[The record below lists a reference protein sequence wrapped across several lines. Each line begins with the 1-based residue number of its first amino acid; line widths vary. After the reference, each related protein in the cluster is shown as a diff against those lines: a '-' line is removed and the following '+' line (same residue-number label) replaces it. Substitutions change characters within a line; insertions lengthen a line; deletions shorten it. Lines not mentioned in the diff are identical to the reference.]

1 MDVSQLRAIVTL
13 GELGNISKV
22 AEALHLT
29 PPAVFSQIRNLEN
42 EVGAKLY
49 ERVGN
54 RLELT
59 GHGKRLAERAREI
72 LRAHDATLAELR
84 ELRAGAGALLRVG
97 CGPHSGVYI
106 MPPLVERFFDRNP
119 AVEIRILTGG
129 DDFLLHGARTGLL
142 DAILIHLP
150 LDKVDLEEHP
160 LFAYE
165 MVFVVPAAP
174 GARQRPVKPAELA
187 GMPYVRWRRP
197 VLVDA
202 VLEKLSCE
210 VGFEP
215 RTIVEHDNPAAIL
228 EFVKRGLGFAIL
240 PYYTVAADHRAR
252 RVRVIRPATR
262 SSHLVGLAYRKQG
275 YRPRM
280 LRDLL
285 AVADQW
291 REWWPLAAYVD
302 PASGNSPDEA
312 RRKGAIETG
321 AP

>member
-1 MDVSQLRAIVTL
+1 MDVSQLRAIVAL
-13 GELGNISKV
+13 GELGSISKV

-29 PPAVFSQIRNLEN
+29 PPAVFSQIRNLES

-72 LRAHDATLAELR
+72 VRAHDATLAELR
-84 ELRAGAGALLRVG
+84 ELGVAAAALLRIG
-97 CGPHSGVYI
+97 CGPHSSVYI
-106 MPPLVERFFDRNP
+106 LPPLVERFLRLNP
-119 AVEIRILTGG
+119 SVELRLATGG
-129 DDFLLHGARTGLL
+129 DDFLLHGVRTGLL

-165 MVFVVPAAP
+165 MVFVAP
-174 GARQRPVKPAELA
+174 VARGGRRGPIRPAELA

-210 VGFEP
+210 AGFQP
-215 RTIVEHDNPAAIL
+215 RTIIEHDNPAAVV

-240 PYYTVAADHRAR
+240 PYYTVARDQRAG
-252 RVRVIRPATR
+252 RVRVIRPRTR
-262 SSHLVGLAYRKQG
+262 STHLVGLAYRRSD
-275 YRPRM
+275 YRPRI
-280 LRDLL
+280 LRELI
-285 AVADQW
+285 AVADEW
-291 REWWPLAAYVD
+291 RQWWPLAPYVD
-302 PASGNSPDEA
+302 PPQDSRAPAPGPSGRN
-312 RRKGAIETG
+312 
-321 AP
+321 